1 MSPSTLAWR
10 PEHSKKS
17 GEKRRDRSD
26 DPTSAAIR
34 YLDGVR
40 RRCLLDALLLAD
52 REGRV
57 LASAPGAGDL
67 DTLAAAGA
75 AITRGDTN
83 AGVDG
88 VDVYAHRVEVAGSAA
103 VLVSSGSRVDRVRV
117 VAADLDRI
125 LG

>member
-10 PEHSKKS
+10 PETPRNS

-26 DPTSAAIR
+26 DPKAAAVR

-52 REGRV
+52 RDGRV
-57 LASAPGAGDL
+57 LASAPGAVDPS
-67 DTLAAAGA
+67 TLAV
-75 AITRGDTN
+75 
-83 AGVDG
+83 AGVAIARGEPDAGLDG
-88 VDVYAHRVEVAGSAA
+88 VDVYAHRIQIGGGTA
-103 VLVSSGSRVDRVRV
+103 VLVSTGSRVDRVRI

-125 LG
+125 LS